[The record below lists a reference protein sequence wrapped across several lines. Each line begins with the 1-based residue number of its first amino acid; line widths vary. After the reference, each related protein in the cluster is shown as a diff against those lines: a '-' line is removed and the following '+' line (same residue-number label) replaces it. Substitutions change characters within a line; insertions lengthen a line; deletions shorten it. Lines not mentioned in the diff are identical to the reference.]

1 MGKLIL
7 SPLKRGSFR
16 SETRLSQHFKR
27 IHLGGMKNDGLT
39 ARDGAAP
46 ETQAGTNF
54 STAA

>member
-16 SETRLSQHFKR
+16 PETRLSQHFKR
-27 IHLGGMKNDGLT
+27 IHLGEMKNDGLT
-39 ARDGAAP
+39 ARDGAAS